1 MKILIQ
7 VAIMFLFVTNIAAQS
22 PQQLAQQELERRG
35 LGDEEVRLRLEQRGI
50 DVNNIDINNPS
61 EIFKL
66 EKTLK
71 EVVEELEKEK
81 LEKATSNSAGN
92 SDAVS
97 DIAKN
102 ISKEEAK
109 ILAKEGEEISDAIDE
124 GATLEE
130 AVSEE
135 LIDAQQTRLPE
146 GITYGQDLFRSQD
159 IKLYRQSQDVKPPAS
174 YVLGVGDVI
183 AVSIWGYSEEDL
195 IFEVNNEGY
204 IKPTGIPRIYLKGI
218 KLGDARKLLLK
229 RFSNYY
235 KFNNNEFEVALNYG
249 RTINV
254 NIVGEVYNFGNFNLP
269 AINTAFNALVAAG
282 GPNDLGS
289 VRNIK
294 LKRYG
299 EPDKNLD
306 VYKYLSD
313 PSYASDLYLEEDD
326 YIYVPVAEK
335 LVSISGAVIRPNRYE
350 LKKNEDLADLLA
362 YCGGLK
368 ANASLKNIQIK
379 RFESDKEVLIDVDL
393 NDIVNTNTDFKLR
406 NGDIVRVFSIA
417 DNYQNFVKLGGAV
430 ERPGEYAIDEDTR
443 ISELLSKTKIN
454 DDAYLEVAYLKRKNE
469 DKVTSTYKRINLGSV
484 ISDSNHP
491 DNIIL
496 KSLDELVIYRQS
508 KFIDPELFYVSG
520 NVRAP
525 GGFAYDYQNKL
536 NVSDAIFLAGGLRQ
550 YSTDFAYVRRK
561 NENDPSLNEY
571 IRINV
576 KSAVQ
581 NPNSEDNIEI
591 LPGDRLVTYSKSKF
605 VESFSVKVEGMV
617 KEPGEYQY
625 DPSLTIQDL
634 ITLSGGLT
642 FNASRKRI
650 DLFRLDVSSD
660 NETKTLA
667 ARIELDEN
675 NQVVGNEP
683 ELKPFDRIVVRQ
695 AADFEEIRMVSVK
708 GEVLYPG
715 IYALLDDNET
725 IASIIKRAGGPTKEA
740 FLPGGKLY
748 RGRGG
753 VGFIALD
760 VAEALSNN
768 GSPQNIAMQEADEL
782 VIPKYTDLVTIT
794 GEVKSYELYNP
805 EISNQGKVV
814 VPFIEGKNAK
824 HYIVNYAGG
833 FQSDADRGNVTV
845 THPNGRV
852 EKSGRFLFW
861 RTYPKVRKGSRIK
874 VFPKEVKEEKKN
886 NGDPIDWNSILG
898 NAVTQATAV
907 LTLILLAQRVD

>member
-7 VAIMFLFVTNIAAQS
+7 LAMMFLFLSHISAQS

-35 LGDEEVRLRLEQRGI
+35 LGDEEVRLRLQERGI
-50 DVNNIDINNPS
+50 DVNDIDINNPS

-71 EVVEELEKEK
+71 EVVAEIEKEK
-81 LEKATSNSAGN
+81 LNNSTSNPSS
-92 SDAVS
+92 SDGPETN
-97 DIAKN
+97 IAKN

-109 ILAKEGEEISDAIDE
+109 ILAKEGEEISDAIDD

-146 GITYGQDLFRSQD
+146 GVTYGQDLFRSQD

-195 IFEVNNEGY
+195 LFEVNNEGY

-218 KLGDARKLLLK
+218 KLGDARKLLMK

-235 KFNNNEFEVALNYG
+235 KFNDNEFEVALNYG

-282 GPNDLGS
+282 GPNNLGS

-299 EPDKNLD
+299 QPDKNLD

-326 YIYVPVAEK
+326 YIYVPVADK
-335 LVSISGAVIRPNRYE
+335 LISIRGAVIRPNKYE

-379 RFESDKEVLIDVDL
+379 RFENDKEILIDVDL
-393 NDIVNTNTDFKLR
+393 NNIVNTNTDFKLR
-406 NGDIVRVFSIA
+406 NGDIVRVFAIP
-417 DNYQNFVKLGGAV
+417 DNYKNYVKLGGAV
-430 ERPGEYAIDEDTR
+430 ERPGEYAIDNETR
-443 ISELLSKTKIN
+443 ISELLSKTKI
-454 DDAYLEVAYLKRKNE
+454 DKDAYLDVAYLKRRNE
-469 DKVTSTYKRINLGSV
+469 DKVTSTYKRINIGSV
-484 ISDSNHP
+484 ISDSKHP

-508 KFIDPELFYVSG
+508 KFIDAEQFIVSG

-536 NVSDAIFLAGGLRQ
+536 NISDAIFLAGGLRKF
-550 YSTDFAYVRRK
+550 STDFGYIRRK
-561 NENDPSLNEY
+561 NENDPSLKEY
-571 IRINV
+571 LRVNV
-576 KSAVQ
+576 KSAV
-581 NPNSEDNIEI
+581 EDPSSKENIEI
-591 LPGDRLVTYSKSKF
+591 LPGDLLVIYSKSKF
-605 VESFSVKVEGMV
+605 VESFSVKIEGMV

-625 DPSLTIQDL
+625 DPSLTIKDL
-634 ITLSGGLT
+634 LTLSGGLT

-667 ARIELDEN
+667 AKIILDEN
-675 NQVVGNEP
+675 NEVVGTSP
-683 ELKPFDRIVVRQ
+683 ELKPFDRIIVRQ
-695 AADFEEIRMVSVK
+695 AADFEEIRMVSIK

-715 IYALLDDNET
+715 TYALLDDNET
-725 IASIIKRAGGPTKEA
+725 ISSIINRAGGPTKEA

-748 RGRGG
+748 RGRQGI
-753 VGFIALD
+753 GFIALD
-760 VAEALSNN
+760 VSEAMKDNS
-768 GSPQNIAMQEADEL
+768 SPQNIAMQEADEL
-782 VIPKYTDLVTIT
+782 VIPKYTDLVTII
-794 GEVKSYELYNP
+794 GEVKSYEIYNP

-833 FQSDADRGNVTV
+833 FQNDADRGNVTV

-861 RTYPKVRKGSRIK
+861 RTYPEVRKGSRIN
-874 VFPKEVKEEKKN
+874 VFPKKVKVKKEKD
-886 NGDPIDWNSILG
+886 GEPINWNVILG